1 MEYEAFR
8 QFADS
13 WGLLYLVIVFLGVI
27 VMVFLPGAKEKAQN
41 AANIPLRDDTPL
53 DGGSE

>member
-53 DGGSE
+53 DGGPE